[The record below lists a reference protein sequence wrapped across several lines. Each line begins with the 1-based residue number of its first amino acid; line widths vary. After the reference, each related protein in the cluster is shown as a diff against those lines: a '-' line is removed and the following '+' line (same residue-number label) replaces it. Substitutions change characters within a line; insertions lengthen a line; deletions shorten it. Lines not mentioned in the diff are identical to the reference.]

1 MSHVWKYRSYNLD
14 FRASQ
19 GQILP
24 PRRKLSRMKMEKREK
39 NQNVVQQKANLNTQF
54 FGMHGWVNLAGL
66 SLTRKAR
73 QWNAMFAQMPI
84 CSHAWTDC
92 CTTFWFF
99 RKTSMLMKS
108 LKKLMSC
115 SKERR
120 AGNLEKLA
128 TAADLLSLESK
139 GEDQTDYIM
148 SNLVLQTQCFVT
160 CPIS

>member
-1 MSHVWKYRSYNLD
+1 
-14 FRASQ
+14 
-19 GQILP
+19 
-24 PRRKLSRMKMEKREK
+24 
-39 NQNVVQQKANLNTQF
+39 
-54 FGMHGWVNLAGL
+54 
-66 SLTRKAR
+66 
-73 QWNAMFAQMPI
+73 
-84 CSHAWTDC
+84 
-92 CTTFWFF
+92 
-99 RKTSMLMKS
+99 MLMKS